1 MEELGTER
9 GSHVATC
16 SRVLLNGKI
25 TSGEYP
31 VQAAAIA
38 SQPPKPPTIS
48 TSIPI
53 HVKIADHLPV
63 GALSIGAIRSTTN
76 RPHIGGVVQSV
87 RTEVR
92 GRRHAS
98 PTDRCVA
105 RHTPPRAA
113 VAVTSVAGV
122 GGICWLVGA
131 RGAGAARGAATPR
144 VVLTCGAIGTP
155 CTAPGG
161 GAPAPRGVLISWA
174 RCAGGRR
181 AA

>member
-16 SRVLLNGKI
+16 SGVRLNGKI

-63 GALSIGAIRSTTN
+63 GALSIGTIISTTN

-92 GRRHAS
+92 GRHRLDAS
-98 PTDRCVA
+98 PIDHCVA
-105 RHTPPRAA
+105 RHTPPWAA

-122 GGICWLVGA
+122 GRICWLVGA
-131 RGAGAARGAATPR
+131 RGAGAARGATASRVVLTSGAIGAGRAGAAPGAATPR
-144 VVLTCGAIGTP
+144 VVLIG
-155 CTAPGG
+155 
-161 GAPAPRGVLISWA
+161 
-174 RCAGGRR
+174 
-181 AA
+181 